1 MIDGE
6 HRLALRL
13 QFLHCGQLRSAIRAI
28 LDPRIFRRIRKRI
41 NCLGALL
48 CSGDQAA
55 GLVRR
60 IPPRLGDERFELFTN
75 QLHKSE
81 F

>member
-1 MIDGE
+1 MIDCQHPHGP
-6 HRLALRL
+6 RF
-13 QFLHCGQLRSAIRAI
+13 QFLHGRKLRLRVGAVFYA
-28 LDPRIFRRIRKRI
+28 RIFRRVSQRI
-41 NCLGALL
+41 NHLAAVIL
-48 CSGDQAA
+48 SADQAA